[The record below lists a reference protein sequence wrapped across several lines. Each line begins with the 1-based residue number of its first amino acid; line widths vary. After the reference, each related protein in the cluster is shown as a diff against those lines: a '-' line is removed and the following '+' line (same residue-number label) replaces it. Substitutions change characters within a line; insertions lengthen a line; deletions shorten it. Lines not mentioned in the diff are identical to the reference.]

1 MVRVAREREWTEMVR
16 MGRAIGGD
24 GKGGDKK
31 DGKGCTG
38 WNRKGMGE
46 WRRRE

>member
-1 MVRVAREREWTEMVR
+1 MVRI
-16 MGRAIGGD
+16 GRAVGGD

-38 WNRKGMGE
+38 RNRKGMGE